1 MYNIDFRNFVY
12 SLLPPALRG
21 SVAELCSVLATP
33 FKTAHHRFIQYKEW
47 YSWLLEYNCTAQ
59 SIEDML
65 NKYFDIPETIA
76 RRIRVTDGTA
86 IASVTVYREADHFPV
101 VLGSSTL
108 HSHTTWGHVPFV
120 VEVPAELYY
129 SDFPSNQVPNESLI
143 GSIDRLVNLTKLYGL
158 KHNTIPYD

>member
-12 SLLPPALRG
+12 SMMPFSLRG
-21 SVAELCSVLATP
+21 SMAELCSVLAEP
-33 FKTAHHRFIQYKEW
+33 FRNLHQRFTEYRDW
-47 YSWLLEYNCTAQ
+47 YNWLLQYNCTAQ

-65 NKYFDIPETIA
+65 NDYFHIPATA

-101 VLGSSTL
+101 VLGSCTL

-120 VEVPAELYY
+120 VEVPTELYY
-129 SDFPSNQVPNESLI
+129 SAPPSNQVPNEPLI
-143 GSIDRLVNLTKLYGL
+143 GRIDRLVNLTKLYGL